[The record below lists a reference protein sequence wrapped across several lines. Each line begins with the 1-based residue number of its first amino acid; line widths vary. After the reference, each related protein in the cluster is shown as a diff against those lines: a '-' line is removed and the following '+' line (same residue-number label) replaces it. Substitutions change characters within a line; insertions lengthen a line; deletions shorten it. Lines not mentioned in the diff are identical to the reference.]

1 VNIYKKM
8 QTFQLYHL
16 NHSDITHVELKKR
29 LLSSNRPLDESIV
42 KTYSNSRQH
51 ELHIRDNFSEV
62 DKHDFLKEKCHIAR
76 TLLDKDGY
84 IYVAD
89 LKANNVFEVITR
101 TNSIN
106 GYWFMKKLK
115 NVVFKALS
123 ERDTRSYDVITC
135 DEGRF
140 LVNGVGVID
149 IDKEVIFNINN
160 EP

>member
-1 VNIYKKM
+1 VNIYKNM

-16 NHSDITHVELKKR
+16 NHRDLTHVDLKKR

-42 KTYSNSRQH
+42 KAYSNSRQH
-51 ELHIRDNFSEV
+51 ELHIRDTFTEV
-62 DKHDFLKEKCHIAR
+62 SKHDFLKDKCSIAR
-76 TLLDKDGY
+76 TLFDKGIY
-84 IYVAD
+84 TYVAD
-89 LKANNVFEVITR
+89 IKANNVFEVITR

-106 GYWFMKKLK
+106 GYWFMKRLK

-123 ERDTRSYDVITC
+123 ERDTRSYDIITC

-149 IDKEVIFNINN
+149 LDKEVIFNINN
-160 EP
+160 DI